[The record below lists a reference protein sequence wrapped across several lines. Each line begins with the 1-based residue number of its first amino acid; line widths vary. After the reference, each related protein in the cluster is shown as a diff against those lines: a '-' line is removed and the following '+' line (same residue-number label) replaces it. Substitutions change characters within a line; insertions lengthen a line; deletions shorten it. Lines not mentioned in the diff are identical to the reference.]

1 MKFEKDLKTP
11 DSIPQ
16 AGIERAVKLME
27 TGKLYRYN
35 FPLELEEDSH
45 ISMLDHELAS
55 EVAKLE
61 SEFSS
66 YIERKYSIA
75 VNSCGSA
82 LFLSLKAAGIKFQD
96 QVLTNAFTFT
106 AVPSSIVHAG
116 GIPVYVEC
124 NQQYLIDIEDL
135 EKKIQANPEIKFFIL
150 SHMRG
155 HISDLDKIKEIC
167 DRAEIFLIEDC
178 AHSLGAQWFD
188 DKSNQ
193 HKPIGY
199 HSQISCFSTQ
209 SYKLMNSGEG
219 GFVTTNDERI
229 AAYCILAA
237 GSYEKL
243 YKKHL
248 ARPFDDSL
256 FEALKP
262 QVPNF
267 SIRMH
272 NLTAA
277 VIRPQIPTLPEKV
290 SRYQQQYEQ
299 LVNILGAVDHIY
311 IPSPLEKVK
320 RAPDSIQFNLVNFTP
335 KQVEKF
341 LKQTKERGVKMQIF
355 GRTDN
360 ARYFKNWKYSFTD
373 LPNLSQTEDVIS
385 LACDLRLPLF
395 LNTEDINLIGYI
407 IKDIIY
413 KIRASENE
421 IDYKE
426 GLTDNFHDLDEVI
439 SKYDKWVSFYDQEHD
454 RNGWKILLNHFAYTL
469 KSHLQSNDKILDVG
483 CGTGLLA
490 KELSSYGLQN
500 LHGTDI
506 SQESLKVAEKL
517 NIYQELSIGELGKKL
532 DFADNTFDAWV
543 SSGVF
548 TRKQVP
554 LNAFEELIRILKPSG
569 LIMIGLRVEDND
581 YYYNKIKEY
590 CNQNILSEVWQTRL
604 SVLKS
609 CSHDLIIFKKQ

>member
-1 MKFEKDLKTP
+1 MKFEKDLKAP

-16 AGIERAVKLME
+16 AGIEQAVKLME

-35 FPLELEEDSH
+35 FQLELDKDSPRS
-45 ISMLDHELAS
+45 ILDHELAS

-66 YIERKYSIA
+66 YIEHKYSIA

-82 LFLSLKAAGIKFQD
+82 LFLSLKAAGVEFQD

-135 EKKIQANPEIKFFIL
+135 ERKIQANPKIKFFVL

-178 AHSLGAQWFD
+178 AHSLGAKWFD
-188 DKSNQ
+188 DKLGQ
-193 HKPIGY
+193 YRPIGY
-199 HSQISCFSTQ
+199 HGQISCFSTQ

-219 GFVTTNDERI
+219 GFVATNDERI

-262 QVPNF
+262 EVPNF

-277 VIRPQIPTLPEKV
+277 IIKPQISALPGKIAK
-290 SRYQQQYEQ
+290 YQQQYDQ
-299 LVNILGAVDHIY
+299 LVNILGTVDHIS
-311 IPSPLEKVK
+311 IPLPLEKVK
-320 RAPDSIQFNLVNFTP
+320 RVPDSIQFNLVKFTS
-335 KQVEKF
+335 KQVEEF
-341 LKQTKERGVKMQIF
+341 LKQTEERGVKMQIF
-355 GRTDN
+355 GRMDN
-360 ARYFKNWKYSFTD
+360 ARYFRNWKYSFTD
-373 LPNLSQTEDVIS
+373 IPNLSLI
-385 LACDLRLPLF
+385 CRL
-395 LNTEDINLIGYI
+395 
-407 IKDIIY
+407 
-413 KIRASENE
+413 
-421 IDYKE
+421 
-426 GLTDNFHDLDEVI
+426 
-439 SKYDKWVSFYDQEHD
+439 
-454 RNGWKILLNHFAYTL
+454 
-469 KSHLQSNDKILDVG
+469 
-483 CGTGLLA
+483 
-490 KELSSYGLQN
+490 
-500 LHGTDI
+500 
-506 SQESLKVAEKL
+506 
-517 NIYQELSIGELGKKL
+517 
-532 DFADNTFDAWV
+532 
-543 SSGVF
+543 
-548 TRKQVP
+548 
-554 LNAFEELIRILKPSG
+554 
-569 LIMIGLRVEDND
+569 
-581 YYYNKIKEY
+581 
-590 CNQNILSEVWQTRL
+590 
-604 SVLKS
+604 
-609 CSHDLIIFKKQ
+609 